1 MKRFILFA
9 AVCSLFSLS
18 IFAQTPTPRPTT
30 PAANNAAAAAPSGG
44 MGAEGKVAL
53 INTSRFANEIA
64 ELKVRRDK
72 LQSEF
77 EPKNKELEDMANKI
91 NGLKN
96 QVQTQGTTVSQQ
108 VRDQWVEQG
117 AELEK
122 SYKRKAEDYDTLAK
136 KRADEELSPVYQKLN
151 TFLQQ
156 YAQQRGFAMVI
167 DGVAAQQSGLLLY
180 AIQTSDI
187 TDDFVK
193 EYNRANPAAAGAAPA
208 KK

>member
-1 MKRFILFA
+1 MKRIILLTA
-9 AVCSLFSLS
+9 ICSLFSLS

-30 PAANNAAAAAPSGG
+30 PAASNTSAAPSGG
-44 MGAEGKVAL
+44 LGAEGKVAL
-53 INTSRFANEIA
+53 INTSRFANEIT

-91 NGLKN
+91 TGLKN
-96 QVQTQGTTVSQQ
+96 QVQTQGGTVSQQ

-122 SYKRKAEDYDTLAK
+122 TYKRKAEDYDALAK
-136 KRADEELSPVYQKLN
+136 RRADEELSPVYQKLN

-193 EYNRANPAAAGAAPA
+193 EYNRTNPAAASAAPT